1 MRQENKQ
8 DYDKN
13 DFIVT
18 SETLQLTLVKL
29 KFNKKISKLLRKS
42 KI

>member
-8 DYDKN
+8 DYDQN

-29 KFNKKISKLLRKS
+29 KFNKKISKLLPKS